1 MRCVGLDLR
10 AVATAKHY
18 VLLQELFTKQGHPS
32 KYEIITPTIQHP
44 PNTTS
49 VRRQT
54 KNFIQATSC
63 SECHSCDDFSSDLS
77 ISYCPVSFVPC
88 YCLTAQL
95 LAVTAL
101 HMHLN
106 SIP

>member
-1 MRCVGLDLR
+1 MRCLGLDLR

-32 KYEIITPTIQHP
+32 KYKIITP
-44 PNTTS
+44 TS

-63 SECHSCDDFSSDLS
+63 SE
-77 ISYCPVSFVPC
+77 
-88 YCLTAQL
+88 
-95 LAVTAL
+95 
-101 HMHLN
+101 
-106 SIP
+106 